1 MDKSPPP
8 PHDPIRSRG
17 RSPLSDRE
25 LAAGDVSLK
34 YVSRRLNR
42 QWDGD
47 ENVRRVLQ
55 LLWQVV
61 SHADQV
67 FVVGSIRE
75 DGTVVGGTGWSVELA
90 RRWHKEVWV
99 FDQANNG
106 WHTWDGKQWI
116 AGTPSIRATRIAGT
130 GTRHLSEEGRA
141 AIEAL
146 FSRSFDS

>member
-1 MDKSPPP
+1 M
-8 PHDPIRSRG
+8 
-17 RSPLSDRE
+17 
-25 LAAGDVSLK
+25 
-34 YVSRRLNR
+34 
-42 QWDGD
+42 
-47 ENVRRVLQ
+47 
-55 LLWQVV
+55 
-61 SHADQV
+61 
-67 FVVGSIRE
+67 VGSIRE